1 MTTDLK
7 LSSFSTFLTGWGVTG
22 LGIMLLMYL
31 VASVALSSL
40 PEVICQIIE
49 CLSIVESLEGQPPLL
64 FSCSISNCFL
74 IFPIVDFPRPVFD
87 SIWHKE

>member
-7 LSSFSTFLTGWGVTG
+7 LSSFSAFLTVWGVIG

-40 PEVICQIIE
+40 PEVNCQIIE
-49 CLSIVESLEGQPPLL
+49 YLSIVESLEEQSSLL

-74 IFPIVDFPRPVFD
+74 ILPIVDFPRSVFD
-87 SIWHKE
+87 LIWCKK